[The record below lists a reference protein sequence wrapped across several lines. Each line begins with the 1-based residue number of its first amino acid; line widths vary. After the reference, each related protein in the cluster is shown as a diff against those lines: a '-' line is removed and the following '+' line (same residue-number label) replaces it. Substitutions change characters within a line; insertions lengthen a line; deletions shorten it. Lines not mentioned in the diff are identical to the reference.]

1 MNKKAII
8 AIVVVIIVAILG
20 VLMFLGN
27 GNTVLSTIDASVT
40 LPNNYTLDENGVA
53 TCGDVGV
60 YFTSV
65 SGGSKDAMDE
75 LFGALKSNGK
85 DAGYKKVKTD
95 KVNGYKTYLYSAN
108 PKNLKNVS
116 TDRVYS
122 GNQYSWKEYEPYT
135 PYKDV
140 TDMKVKNFRY
150 VAFVKDDK
158 IDELYIFTNNTD
170 VDLYSPE
177 FEKIINSIAPL
188 ESN

>member
-8 AIVVVIIVAILG
+8 AIVAVVIVAILG
-20 VLMFLGN
+20 ILFFIGS
-27 GNTVLSTIDASVT
+27 GDTVLQTMDATVT
-40 LPNNYTLDENGVA
+40 LPNNYTLDDKGVA

-60 YFTSV
+60 FFTSV
-65 SGGSKDAMDE
+65 TGGSKAAQDE
-75 LFGALKSNGK
+75 LFKALESNGN
-85 DAGYKKVKTD
+85 DAGYKKVKTG
-95 KVNGYKTYLYSAN
+95 KVNGYKTYQYSAN

-122 GNQYSWKEYEPYT
+122 GNQYSWKEYAPYT
-135 PYKDV
+135 PFEDLS
-140 TDMKVKNFRY
+140 DMKVQKFRY

-177 FEKIINSIAPL
+177 FENIINSIAPL
-188 ESN
+188 ESK